1 MNDEDPDW
9 LRLRY
14 LPFPKV
20 LEEFLKELKLTDK
33 TIQKKSKANGKIGL
47 NPLSWLLHEAWKII
61 IRDHQ

>member
-14 LPFPKV
+14 LPLPKV

-47 NPLSWLLHEAWKII
+47 NPLS
-61 IRDHQ
+61 